1 MRYGEGVPALPIY
14 DRDIRQALI
23 KELGVIPEFA
33 TSDSL
38 LVPELDVCGGTAR
51 VDLAVING
59 RLHGFEIKS
68 QQDNLERLPFQSEQ
82 YNKVFDTMTAV
93 VTDCHVNRVYDIVP
107 AWWGVYVATE
117 TNERLGLTWDR
128 QPQTNLNIDKFQLA
142 RLLWRDELL
151 QLLAQTARITSR
163 VKSKSRPQLARL
175 LCESISE
182 EVLRK
187 GVRATLKRRR
197 GWKAVQ
203 SLQTHG
209 G

>member
-1 MRYGEGVPALPIY
+1 M
-14 DRDIRQALI
+14 DIRQALI
-23 KELGVIPEFA
+23 EELGLLPEFSA
-33 TSDSL
+33 LDSL

-59 RLHGFEIKS
+59 KLHGFEIKS

-82 YNKVFDTMTAV
+82 YSKVFDTMTAV
-93 VTDCHVNRVYDIVP
+93 VTDCHVDRVYNIVP
-107 AWWGVYVATE
+107 DWWGVCVAIKTIDCL
-117 TNERLGLTWDR
+117 RLIWDR
-128 QPQTNLNIDKFQLA
+128 QPRTNLNIDKFQLA

-151 QLLAQTARITSR
+151 QLLAQTARITSG

-182 EVLRK
+182 DILRK
-187 GVRATLKRRR
+187 GVRATLKHRR
-197 GWKAVQ
+197 GWKVVQ

-209 G
+209 DSHST